1 MEWAVFHI
9 IKMNVIAGI
18 FVLLVAGI
26 SKGLGRRY
34 SARWK
39 YWCWMILAV
48 FLLIPVDF
56 SSYLAVVQVEIPA
69 EGVLSPVQSRTAEME
84 TMETEGDYD
93 VTDGMANNQ
102 EFQDSNSAAGDSKE
116 AMAGNHNIQVD
127 ARAPED
133 TGAAWG
139 IESVFRV
146 WIVSIV
152 IILCY
157 QILKYQIAHRQL
169 MRWSYPAKGNMILNV
184 LERQRRRMGLRKAPQ
199 VMMNARISSPMIAG
213 LWKPCMFIPEKTY
226 SYGQLELICHHELVH
241 YAHKDI
247 WYKTLL
253 MLVRSIYWF
262 NPALAIMMREAE
274 KDLEYICDEKV
285 MKNANKEKRY
295 TYNQLLISAAGR
307 KSGKILFSTGFNG
320 GLATFKK
327 RMANIMYMKKRKK
340 GICIGGICCAL
351 FLGGGILIGCTAK
364 ASQPSAFTSKASSNL
379 MDLDSEVSSSVTTIA
394 PEIISKSSD
403 GENAEEHI
411 KSGWIGEIYYDEQGN
426 VVADNS
432 PYEYI
437 ITNQGQYLNYYNR
450 IYGFSFQVPV
460 GWESSMS
467 TSQYVKDDMRRLSF
481 SDRAN
486 TIGDDYGYVF
496 SIVVSDMDQEEE
508 QISSEGQYLYH
519 FKFNG
524 EDKAL
529 YKIGPTDM
537 QIAPPYSQQL
547 MTSYQEK
554 TEQMYEVLNTVSFET
569 EDLGESNR
577 VSKIQPA
584 SAYAPNQAII
594 SETED
599 VSVQQPV
606 QSSAIELL
614 DYLFH
619 DPAEAAGKL
628 GLTEAGREGEYA
640 KTWKGDQAYL
650 ATLEGGQIDYAV
662 LNQSSDSTLMG
673 VNMGMSK
680 EEAQETLFSGG
691 WRFNSDDG
699 GESRYLS
706 GEMDT
711 LTLAWGEDGTVRRI
725 TWSADS

>member
-18 FVLLVAGI
+18 FVLLVAGV

-48 FLLIPVDF
+48 FLLIPIDF
-56 SSYLAVVQVEIPA
+56 SSYMAVVQVEIPV
-69 EGVLSPVQSRTAEME
+69 EGLLSPTQSKAAV
-84 TMETEGDYD
+84 METERYSG
-93 VTDGMANNQ
+93 VTGGVVNNQ
-102 EFQDSNSAAGDSKE
+102 DSQGSNFAAGVSKE
-116 AMAGNHNIQVD
+116 ALTGNNNIQVD
-127 ARAPED
+127 SQAPED
-133 TGAAWG
+133 SGTAWG
-139 IESVFRV
+139 IESVFIV
-146 WIVSIV
+146 WIVSIF
-152 IILCY
+152 IILFY
-157 QILKYQIAHRQL
+157 QTLKYQIAHRQL
-169 MRWSYPAKGNMILNV
+169 MRWSFPAKGKMILEV
-184 LERQRRRMGLRKAPQ
+184 LERQRRRMGLRRAPR

-253 MLVRSIYWF
+253 MLVRSVYWF
-262 NPALAIMMREAE
+262 NPALSIMMREAE

-285 MKNANKEKRY
+285 MKNANKEERY

-307 KSGKILFSTGFNG
+307 NSGKILFSTGFNG

-364 ASQPSAFTSKASSNL
+364 ASQPLAFESKTSSNPID
-379 MDLDSEVSSSVTTIA
+379 MVSEANSSVTAIVQETI
-394 PEIISKSSD
+394 SGSSD
-403 GENAEEHI
+403 GVNAEAHI
-411 KSGWIGEIYYDEQGN
+411 KSGWIDEVYYDEQGN
-426 VVADNS
+426 VVDDDS
-432 PYEYI
+432 PYEYKI
-437 ITNQGQYLNYYNR
+437 SRQGQYLNYYNR
-450 IYGFSFQVPV
+450 IYGFSFQVPAE
-460 GWESSMS
+460 WESTMS

-481 SDRAN
+481 SDRSN
-486 TIGDDYGYVF
+486 TIGADYGYVF

-554 TEQMYEVLNTVSFET
+554 TEQMYEVLNTVSFQT
-569 EDLGESNR
+569 EGLGESNR

-584 SAYAPNQAII
+584 SAYAPIQATT
-594 SETED
+594 SDTED
-599 VSVQQPV
+599 ESIQPPV
-606 QSSAIELL
+606 QVSAIELL

-619 DPAEAAGKL
+619 DPVEAAGKL

-640 KTWKGDQAYL
+640 NTWKGDQAYL

-662 LNQSSDSTLMG
+662 LYQSSDSTLMG

-680 EEAQETLFSGG
+680 EEAQEILFSGG

-711 LTLAWGEDGTVRRI
+711 LTLTWGDDGTVRRI

>member
-39 YWCWMILAV
+39 YWCWLILAV
-48 FLLIPVDF
+48 FLLIPIDF
-56 SSYLAVVQVEIPA
+56 SSYMAVFQVEIPA
-69 EGVLSPVQSRTAEME
+69 EGLLSPTQSRAAV
-84 TMETEGDYD
+84 METERYPG
-93 VTDGMANNQ
+93 VTDGMVNNQ
-102 EFQDSNSAAGDSKE
+102 DTQVSNSAAGVSKE
-116 AMAGNHNIQVD
+116 ALTRNNNIKVD
-127 ARAPED
+127 SRAPEES
-133 TGAAWG
+133 GAAWG
-139 IESVFRV
+139 IESVFIV
-146 WIVSIV
+146 WIVSIL
-152 IILCY
+152 IILFY

-169 MRWSYPAKGNMILNV
+169 MRWSFPAKGKMILDV
-184 LERQRRRMGLRKAPQ
+184 MERQRRRMGLRKAPR
-199 VMMNARISSPMIAG
+199 VLMNARIPSPMIAG
-213 LWKPCMFIPEKTY
+213 FWKPCMFIPEKTY
-226 SYGQLELICHHELVH
+226 TYGQLELICRHELVH
-241 YAHKDI
+241 YAQKDI
-247 WYKTLL
+247 WYKALL
-253 MLVRSIYWF
+253 MLVRSVYWF
-262 NPALAIMMREAE
+262 NPALSLMMSEAE
-274 KDLEYICDEKV
+274 KDLEYVCDEKV
-285 MKNANKEKRY
+285 MKNANKEIRH

-307 KSGKILFSTGFNG
+307 KGGKILFSTGFNG

-364 ASQPSAFTSKASSNL
+364 ASQSLAFESKVSSDL
-379 MDLDSEVSSSVTTIA
+379 MDMDSEANSSAAAIVPETISGKGDSV
-394 PEIISKSSD
+394 
-403 GENAEEHI
+403 NADDHTR
-411 KSGWIGEIYYDEQGN
+411 SGWIGEVYYDEQGN
-426 VVADNS
+426 VVDDNS
-432 PYEYI
+432 PYEYK
-437 ITNQGQYLNYYNR
+437 ITKQGQYLNYYNR
-450 IYGFSFQVPV
+450 IYGFSFQVPAN
-460 GWESSMS
+460 WESSMS
-467 TSQYVKDDMRRLSF
+467 TSQYVNGDMRRLSF

-496 SIVVSDMDQEEE
+496 SIVVSDLNQEEE
-508 QISSEGQYLYH
+508 QLSSEGQYLYH

-554 TEQMYEVLNTVSFET
+554 TEQMYEVLNTVSFQT
-569 EDLGESNR
+569 EGLGESNI

-584 SAYAPNQAII
+584 SVYALNQVT
-594 SETED
+594 SDTED
-599 VSVQQPV
+599 ESIQPQPPV
-606 QSSAIELL
+606 QTSAIELL
-614 DYLFH
+614 NYMFQ

-628 GLTEAGREGEYA
+628 GLTEAGSEGEYTN
-640 KTWKGDQAYL
+640 TWKGDQAYL
-650 ATLEGGQIDYAV
+650 ATLEGVQIDYAV
-662 LNQSSDSTLMG
+662 LYQSSDSTLMG
-673 VNMGMSK
+673 VNMGMSR
-680 EEAQETLFSGG
+680 EEAQEILISKG

-706 GEMDT
+706 GEMDI
-711 LTLAWGEDGTVRRI
+711 LTLAWGEDGTVKRI